1 MLDPIKIAVA
11 TANIIHSRPGNW
23 STIPS
28 LSKMHCLNSLQSIA
42 NKDVV
47 GDKAHRLIGWVQA
60 ACSFAE
66 VCTMEEFRDINRIC
80 ESNLRHQFQ
89 KDTVKLNRQ
98 LMASKE
104 FIDTLGLS
112 DLNKDVIT
120 RQIDESKNRIS
131 ELMSIIMMMEATIE
145 QK

>member
-11 TANIIHSRPGNW
+11 TANIINSRPGNW

-28 LSKMHCLNSLQSIA
+28 LSKEHCLISLQLITI
-42 NKDVV
+42 KDVR

-60 ACSFAE
+60 ACVVAE
-66 VCTMEEFRDINRIC
+66 VCTMDEFREINRGC
-80 ESNLRHQFQ
+80 EVSLRHQFQ
-89 KDTVKLNRQ
+89 KDTVTHNRQ
-98 LMASKE
+98 LMATKE

-131 ELMSIIMMMEATIE
+131 ELMSTILMMEATNE
-145 QK
+145 